1 MTRALLAAPAAS
13 LAAALFF
20 AASGATAS
28 AVPTCT
34 RTGPGTTTCVTGGH
48 TAITTTPNPALTNSW
63 PGWGLRWGAPVIG
76 LGGGG
81 VWIGF

>member
-1 MTRALLAAPAAS
+1 MIRTLLAALAASLVSALLLAAPVA
-13 LAAALFF
+13 
-20 AASGATAS
+20 

-34 RTGPGTTTCVTGGH
+34 RTGPTTTTCVTGGH
-48 TAITTTPNPALTNSW
+48 TAITTTPNPALSNPW
-63 PGWGLRWGAPVIG
+63 PGWGVGWGTPVIG